1 MTRVA
6 FARALCGVAACSM
19 AAALIL
25 GAKTAANVS
34 IFPPPIDKL
43 AHFAYFGI
51 MAALLAHALGIGW
64 LWVPLVLVPLVGA
77 VDEWQQMS
85 VAGRDSSL
93 ADWIADLI
101 GVTVFVYGYWKWVAR
116 KRASK

>member
-1 MTRVA
+1 M
-6 FARALCGVAACSM
+6 VAA
-19 AAALIL
+19 LFL
-25 GAKTAANVS
+25 GTETAVELS
-34 IFPPPIDKL
+34 TFPPPFDKL
-43 AHFAYFGI
+43 AHFAYFGV
-51 MAALLAHALGIGW
+51 MATLLAHAVGIGW
-64 LWVPLVLVPLVGA
+64 MWVPLVIVPLVGA